1 MLFFVQPLSENSV
14 INCRAL
20 WPLHSYRFLINIL
33 SSLMNGIKVAAFAW
47 YSVKIRVIFGVR
59 FERRK
64 AHKSKPTVKLKH
76 GNSIVESFEYLCQI
90 SSNRILSF
98 TVSKLVHFW
107 DKVLSLL
114 LLRSVLSLPSRLCP
128 LLIFFPPFL
137 PRTPL
142 PHSYIQLGGLISAVS
157 SLVLQK
163 QFWCIWS
170 SWNHILGLW
179 SSTFS
184 SRITYANGTRTVK
197 TQLLFLELATCILGQ
212 RRCEFLFIFLCAILI
227 VVRTCIGLV
236 LYYTVSQKSKQNYFV
251 ITTPNY
257 QYCSHLHHQFDRMHH
272 MI

>member
-76 GNSIVESFEYLCQI
+76 GNSIVEYFEYLCQI

-142 PHSYIQLGGLISAVS
+142 PHSYIQLGGIISAVS
-157 SLVLQK
+157 SLVLAK
-163 QFWCIWS
+163 A
-170 SWNHILGLW
+170 ILMYLKLMKSYPWTLVQYVLFPNNVRERYSNGKNAI
-179 SSTFS
+179 TFS
-184 SRITYANGTRTVK
+184 RISHMHFRTASVWIFVH
-197 TQLLFLELATCILGQ
+197 FL
-212 RRCEFLFIFLCAILI
+212 
-227 VVRTCIGLV
+227 VRYLN
-236 LYYTVSQKSKQNYFV
+236 SS
-251 ITTPNY
+251 
-257 QYCSHLHHQFDRMHH
+257 
-272 MI
+272 